1 MIYLIDNYDSFTYNL
16 YQLVGKQALQPITVI
31 KNDQLTLQELIDKK
45 PTGLIFSPGPGRPED
60 AGRMIEY
67 LNYFQGKIPILGV
80 CLGEQAIA
88 EIYGGKVVHADHLMH
103 GKASEMHLKR
113 TSKFFPDCP
122 NDFMAARYHSLI
134 VDRNSLPKNLSVT
147 AETNDGE
154 IMALS
159 DESQKVYGVQFH
171 PESIMTDTQVGQQ
184 IVHNFLKMI

>member
-113 TSKFFPDCP
+113 TSKFFSDCP
-122 NDFMAARYHSLI
+122 NCFMAARYHSLI

>member
-16 YQLVGKQALQPITVI
+16 YQLVGKQALQQITVI

-103 GKASEMHLKR
+103 GKASEMHLKQ
-113 TSKFFPDCP
+113 TSKFFSDCP

>member
-113 TSKFFPDCP
+113 TSKFFSDCP

-134 VDRNSLPKNLSVT
+134 VDRNSLTKNLSVT

>member
-1 MIYLIDNYDSFTYNL
+1 
-16 YQLVGKQALQPITVI
+16 
-31 KNDQLTLQELIDKK
+31 
-45 PTGLIFSPGPGRPED
+45 
-60 AGRMIEY
+60 
-67 LNYFQGKIPILGV
+67 
-80 CLGEQAIA
+80 
-88 EIYGGKVVHADHLMH
+88 MH

-113 TSKFFPDCP
+113 TSKFFSDCP

-147 AETNDGE
+147 DETNDGE

>member
-88 EIYGGKVVHADHLMH
+88 EIYGAK
-103 GKASEMHLKR
+103 SF
-113 TSKFFPDCP
+113 T
-122 NDFMAARYHSLI
+122 LI
-134 VDRNSLPKNLSVT
+134 T
-147 AETNDGE
+147 
-154 IMALS
+154 
-159 DESQKVYGVQFH
+159 
-171 PESIMTDTQVGQQ
+171 
-184 IVHNFLKMI
+184 